1 MQDQISNFRATLD
14 RHPISGFQWRLLLLL
29 TLLLITDGYDALGL
43 GYVVPALAQ
52 EWNVDKVL
60 FGPVFSANLL
70 GLTFGSLL
78 VTPLADRIGIRVVLI
93 GCVSVYGLLTLTT
106 ALVNSIEGLVWVRFI
121 CGIGMGGAMPCAMAL
136 MSEYSPPRQ
145 RTLMVTLAAC
155 GFSLGGAMGGFVA
168 AALIDRFGWQS
179 VFLTGGIAPLM
190 LLPALLLFLP
200 ESLPRLLKDG
210 APFVRLRKL
219 TPRMKLDWEPV
230 PVWDAQ
236 SKASQSPSR
245 FAVVELFRNGYARP
259 TLMIWATFFMAL
271 ILLYFMVSW
280 LPTLLKQNG
289 VNLSEANL
297 ITSLF
302 LFAGTIGAGAM
313 SYFADRVTNKAK
325 LLCVVL
331 AAARLFT
338 FLIGLFHDNK
348 VVMIGLVFATG
359 MCVIGGQ
366 LTLNAFSSNFYPA
379 HCRATGAGWALGVG
393 RFGSILGPLFGSLFI
408 GMQMPVSQ
416 IFILSAIPAIL
427 AALFISQVK
436 APKAKDEVREW
447 KGQVKESSPL

>member
-179 VFLTGGIAPLM
+179 VFLTGGIAP
-190 LLPALLLFLP
+190 
-200 ESLPRLLKDG
+200 
-210 APFVRLRKL
+210 
-219 TPRMKLDWEPV
+219 
-230 PVWDAQ
+230 
-236 SKASQSPSR
+236 
-245 FAVVELFRNGYARP
+245 
-259 TLMIWATFFMAL
+259 
-271 ILLYFMVSW
+271 
-280 LPTLLKQNG
+280 
-289 VNLSEANL
+289 
-297 ITSLF
+297 
-302 LFAGTIGAGAM
+302 
-313 SYFADRVTNKAK
+313 
-325 LLCVVL
+325 
-331 AAARLFT
+331 
-338 FLIGLFHDNK
+338 
-348 VVMIGLVFATG
+348 
-359 MCVIGGQ
+359 
-366 LTLNAFSSNFYPA
+366 
-379 HCRATGAGWALGVG
+379 
-393 RFGSILGPLFGSLFI
+393 
-408 GMQMPVSQ
+408 
-416 IFILSAIPAIL
+416 
-427 AALFISQVK
+427 
-436 APKAKDEVREW
+436 
-447 KGQVKESSPL
+447 

>member
-1 MQDQISNFRATLD
+1 MLDQISNFRATLD
-14 RHPISGFQWRLLLLL
+14 RHPVSGFQWRLLLLL
-29 TLLLITDGYDALGL
+29 TLLLVTDGYDALGL

-70 GLTFGSLL
+70 GLTLGSLL
-78 VTPLADRIGIRVVLI
+78 VTPLADRIGIRPVLL
-93 GCVSVYGLLTLTT
+93 GCILTYALLTLLTT
-106 ALVNSIEGLVWVRFI
+106 QVDSIQGLVWVRFI

-168 AALIDRFGWQS
+168 AALIERFGWQA
-179 VFLTGGIAPLM
+179 VFLTGGVAPLI
-190 LLPALLLFLP
+190 LLPALILFLP
-200 ESLPRLLKDG
+200 ESLPKLLTDG
-210 APFVRLRKL
+210 EPFVRLRKL
-219 TPRMKLDWEPV
+219 TQRMKLDWQPV
-230 PVWDAQ
+230 QESEAQ
-236 SKASQSPSR
+236 MVATQPPSR
-245 FAVVELFRNGYARP
+245 LAVIELFRNGYARP
-259 TLMIWATFFMAL
+259 TLLIWATFFMAL

-289 VNLSEANL
+289 VTLSEANL

-302 LFAGTIGAGAM
+302 LFAGTVGAGGM
-313 SYFADRVTNKAK
+313 SYFADRVANKAR
-325 LLCVVL
+325 LLSVVL
-331 AAARLFT
+331 AAAALFT
-338 FLIGLFHDNK
+338 TLIGLFHDHK
-348 VVMIGLVFATG
+348 VVMIGLVFAAG

-379 HCRATGAGWALGVG
+379 HCRTTGAGWALGVG

-408 GMQMPVSQ
+408 GMQLPVSQ

-436 APKAKDEVREW
+436 SPTLKDGAQKW
-447 KGQVKESSPL
+447 KSLMKESSPL